1 MRRLPVNDL
10 KTGMLLAREIL
21 DEKGRVLLKKGDPL
35 RKTYIRKLC
44 DWGVN
49 EVCVETPDDGR
60 SKAAGAGGETSATEI
75 VVPLEITE
83 RYERKLDAK
92 FSEFPTNVMMNTIKK
107 AAIRSLALKEARGL
121 SEA

>member
-35 RKTYIRKLC
+35 RESYIRKLG

-49 EVCVETPDDGR
+49 EVCVETPDDGQP
-60 SKAAGAGGETSATEI
+60 KAAGAGDEISAAKI

-83 RYERKLDAK
+83 RYERRLDAK

-107 AAIRSLALKEARGL
+107 AAIRSLALKEAIGL